1 MATTTTE
8 TQVQVS
14 PTTEGP
20 VSHPPQTGIF
30 KYISKAIPYFRNPRH
45 VLILKL
51 DCLLLTWTFIAG
63 IMKEMDQSATTQAYV
78 SGMREALGLYGNELV
93 MFNTFFSIGYA
104 IGLVPGQLAQTRV
117 SVSNFMLGH
126 EADLIGST
134 FSFPADL

>member
-1 MATTTTE
+1 MATTTSE
-8 TQVQVS
+8 TQAQGDSTAEVVS
-14 PTTEGP
+14 
-20 VSHPPQTGIF
+20 SHPPQTGIF
-30 KYISKAIPYFRNPRH
+30 KHISSFIPYFKNPRH

-117 SVSNFMLGH
+117 SDSNHL
-126 EADLIGST
+126 EDLKIC
-134 FSFPADL
+134 

>member
-1 MATTTTE
+1 MATTTSE
-8 TQVQVS
+8 TPAHVDS
-14 PTTEGP
+14 TTAP
-20 VSHPPQTGIF
+20 DVTSHPPQTGIF
-30 KYISKAIPYFRNPRH
+30 KHISSIIPYFKNPRH

-117 SVSNFMLGH
+117 SAVIS
-126 EADLIGST
+126 LIRL
-134 FSFPADL
+134 AVY